1 MQLLSPSVLAMVR
14 KGARVRLRDAM
25 RGLAAGG
32 AATAVMTVALEA
44 LYRRLP
50 PGERAPMPPRQITV
64 HAAEAVG
71 LARRLDEPA
80 RFRASLLMHATYGT
94 GTGAVV
100 YALLRRAPGP
110 GPVTGMLAGILVY
123 LLGYAGW
130 LPLLKLYPPISEE
143 APARSGQ
150 TLLAHIVWGAVLGSC
165 ARSDLRLSSFHGTTA
180 R

>member
-1 MQLLSPSVLAMVR
+1 VR
-14 KGARVRLRDAM
+14 IGYAV
-25 RGLAAGG
+25 RGLIAGG
-32 AATAVMTVALEA
+32 AATAVMTAALEA

-50 PGERAPMPPRQITV
+50 AGERAPMPPRQITV

-80 RFRASLLMHATYGT
+80 RFRASLLMHAAYGT
-94 GTGAVV
+94 GTGAAV

-110 GPVTGMLAGILVY
+110 GPVTGMLAGVLVY

-150 TLLAHIVWGAVLGSC
+150 TVLAHMVWGAVLGWCS
-165 ARSDLRLSSFHGTTA
+165 RSDLRLSSFRGATA